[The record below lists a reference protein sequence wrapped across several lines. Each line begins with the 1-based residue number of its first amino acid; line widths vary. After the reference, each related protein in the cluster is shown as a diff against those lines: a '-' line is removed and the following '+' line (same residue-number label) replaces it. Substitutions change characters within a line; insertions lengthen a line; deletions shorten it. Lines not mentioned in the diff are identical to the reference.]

1 MALSRWLYAL
11 PILLPAAVMLRAW
24 AMQAPVGPFIDETY
38 SRGRY
43 VLQDGTSV
51 PISRAVFGIPIL
63 DRAIS
68 PLAIIF
74 GPLVFYDDPRLWW
87 QCIVFFTDA
96 ASISAI
102 LMLESLRNANKG
114 TLFQAA
120 FFLPTFLGQF
130 VTLGC
135 VSPVFVYLFYALS
148 PLKKY
153 STASDRQIDWAGTVA
168 VLPSLIVAFFLPL
181 GISLFHH
188 DLEVR
193 HLANWYWQI
202 FPITGC
208 ILLFAL
214 SNVIKPFVANRQIEA
229 AQQRSKTNLRF
240 LGGVMAALSAAS
252 YWFMLLSSPF
262 AVSEVFIPSYFIEL
276 PEDSLTAT
284 FTLLQY
290 DYILTSTAVL
300 LWLAYSFGDLKNA
313 GLCQLSWVRILLSSI
328 AIGCTGGPGVLMLV
342 GWLTRENM
350 LARVEHAKMG

>member
-1 MALSRWLYAL
+1 MFSKMEPASLSR
-11 PILLPAAVMLRAW
+11 
-24 AMQAPVGPFIDETY
+24 GP
-38 SRGRY
+38 
-43 VLQDGTSV
+43 
-51 PISRAVFGIPIL
+51 
-63 DRAIS
+63 
-68 PLAIIF
+68 
-74 GPLVFYDDPRLWW
+74 
-87 QCIVFFTDA
+87 C
-96 ASISAI
+96 
-102 LMLESLRNANKG
+102 LESRFLTVPFLRSPSYSAHWFSMTTPDSG
-114 TLFQAA
+114 GSASFSLQTLLLFRPFLCLSHSEMPTRGLCSKRKDPSTLSLLAFGSVLTYNEWGRS

-153 STASDRQIDWAGTVA
+153 STASARQIDWAGTLA

-229 AQQRSKTNLRF
+229 AQQRSKTSLKF
-240 LGGVMAALSAAS
+240 LGGVMVTLSAAS
-252 YWFMLLSSPF
+252 YWYMLLSSPLS
-262 AVSEVFIPSYFIEL
+262 VSEVFIPRYFIEL

-290 DYILTSTAVL
+290 DYILTSAAVL
-300 LWLAYSFGDLKNA
+300 LWLVYSFGDLKNA
-313 GLCQLSWVRILLSSI
+313 GICQLSWVRILLSSI
-328 AIGCTGGPGVLMLV
+328 AIGCTGGPGVLIVV